1 MKNLLESWKFLLIVF
16 SVLTVL
22 GILFLGPEIA
32 DSFSLRFFRSGIFQI
47 LGPALGAFIFY
58 KTVKA
63 VKADEIDAAKVWK
76 PLALGTLLFWAG
88 LFGPNVGFREDKKAS
103 IPKVQVYYGNGKVIN
118 ATDSNKTNYYFN
130 EFTLNSED
138 SVYVVTYGEEP
149 GYNVVWKSFIGNDE
163 SLKSKAP
170 RANEDWKRPVTN
182 DAKEF
187 EDGKRQK

>member
-16 SVLTVL
+16 SVLTAL
-22 GILFLGPEIA
+22 GIWFLGPEIL
-32 DSFSLRFFRSGIFQI
+32 DSFKYRILRSGIFQV
-47 LGPALGAFIFY
+47 LGPVAAAFIFY

-63 VKADEIDAAKVWK
+63 VKADKIEAKQVWK
-76 PLALGTLLFWAG
+76 PLAFGALLFWGG

-118 ATDSNKTNYYFN
+118 TTDSTQANYYFN

-138 SVYVVTYGEEP
+138 SIYVVTYGEEP
-149 GYNVVWKSFIGNDE
+149 GYNVVWQSFIGNDE

-187 EDGKRQK
+187 ESGKRQK